1 MAASKLLRGLSYPV
15 AKPLAFLPVPKK
27 CSISLPLQQRQ
38 RRNLVD
44 IGRHMS
50 SGRLK
55 VYRQAPALRGKA
67 RMQVNSQIFTDL
79 WTRQENRINLGSG
92 TRVTTLI
99 FPA

>member
-1 MAASKLLRGLSYPV
+1 
-15 AKPLAFLPVPKK
+15 
-27 CSISLPLQQRQ
+27 
-38 RRNLVD
+38 
-44 IGRHMS
+44 MS

-55 VYRQAPALRGKA
+55 LYRQAPALRGKA

-79 WTRQENRINLGSG
+79 WTRQENRVYLSNG